1 MKQDIIIAI
10 ISMDEKALKRLFNS
24 AKQYINTDC
33 FQIKFIIFANNQKH
47 KKPTIKNLDIEYLQH
62 SNSKLLD
69 IPSART
75 FLQQEV
81 YKYCKNREFDPIIWM
96 LDEDMIIDQRAN
108 IFLNKLSKI
117 KHKYD
122 VIIGSIDGDSP
133 NASFSGINVQLRDL
147 VFNLKYLDSLN
158 DNDIFPNFGHH
169 NSVLREKYPDYYYD
183 LSSKHSK
190 HLLTS
195 FYITSNKT
203 NEKVYEVRDRIF
215 SNLNYILVGKNLFR
229 SIIQE
234 RIKEPYNDTLLRGGN
249 TFILNLDTLRVKNPI
264 IKIGNLVTRR
274 SDMLWALMNKQFLN
288 KKIIKTDFTVI
299 HDRNIDAEKEL
310 NVQKIIAEN
319 SGSIVFNALRIYY
332 GNNTNFKTILSN
344 QIKQKREAIERNFN
358 LIDKNVKILKELKK
372 PELKVFIEKL
382 ESFYNYQ
389 NRSVILK
396 SIDAIINY
404 GQSILEQFISHK
416 PLILGQCILQTDIGD
431 FVQYDIGNDDI
442 KLVTK
447 TPIEEIDKDKPIV
460 RIHSSCTNSEIFG
473 ATDCDC
479 ADQLKESMKII
490 SKIKNGILFYIT
502 QEGRGH
508 GYGKKI
514 AIVGNMQTKNLDTY
528 EACEYLGIEK
538 DVRNYTDIAK
548 ILKRLNIHSIEIA
561 SNNPKK
567 IEDLKKQGIDISIRK
582 SKLITIYRYE
592 NIEYLISKQQKG
604 KHKNLVI
611 NENWLIEKY
620 PYSKNKIEF
629 YEKYD
634 NYGCFSNFATDYHF
648 ALQGYSWKTSE
659 HYYQANKFK
668 RDSKI
673 FNKIRNSKT
682 PMQAKEIAYSNNID
696 YTEWGKVKLLFMHN
710 ALIEKFR
717 QNLDIKQVLLDTK
730 DKYIIER
737 ANDDCYWGSGVD
749 NSGKNMLGRLLMLVR
764 DEIKGG

>member
-1 MKQDIIIAI
+1 
-10 ISMDEKALKRLFNS
+10 
-24 AKQYINTDC
+24 
-33 FQIKFIIFANNQKH
+33 
-47 KKPTIKNLDIEYLQH
+47 
-62 SNSKLLD
+62 
-69 IPSART
+69 
-75 FLQQEV
+75 
-81 YKYCKNREFDPIIWM
+81 
-96 LDEDMIIDQRAN
+96 
-108 IFLNKLSKI
+108 
-117 KHKYD
+117 
-122 VIIGSIDGDSP
+122 
-133 NASFSGINVQLRDL
+133 
-147 VFNLKYLDSLN
+147 
-158 DNDIFPNFGHH
+158 
-169 NSVLREKYPDYYYD
+169 
-183 LSSKHSK
+183 
-190 HLLTS
+190 
-195 FYITSNKT
+195 
-203 NEKVYEVRDRIF
+203 
-215 SNLNYILVGKNLFR
+215 
-229 SIIQE
+229 
-234 RIKEPYNDTLLRGGN
+234 
-249 TFILNLDTLRVKNPI
+249 
-264 IKIGNLVTRR
+264 
-274 SDMLWALMNKQFLN
+274 
-288 KKIIKTDFTVI
+288 
-299 HDRNIDAEKEL
+299 
-310 NVQKIIAEN
+310 
-319 SGSIVFNALRIYY
+319 
-332 GNNTNFKTILSN
+332 
-344 QIKQKREAIERNFN
+344 
-358 LIDKNVKILKELKK
+358 
-372 PELKVFIEKL
+372 
-382 ESFYNYQ
+382 
-389 NRSVILK
+389 
-396 SIDAIINY
+396 
-404 GQSILEQFISHK
+404 
-416 PLILGQCILQTDIGD
+416 LILGQCILQTDIGD

-528 EACEYLGIEK
+528 EAC
-538 DVRNYTDIAK
+538 YTDIAK

-659 HYYQANKFK
+659 HYYQA
-668 RDSKI
+668 
-673 FNKIRNSKT
+673 
-682 PMQAKEIAYSNNID
+682 KEIAYSNNID

-717 QNLDIKQVLLDTK
+717 QNLD
-730 DKYIIER
+730 
-737 ANDDCYWGSGVD
+737 AC
-749 NSGKNMLGRLLMLVR
+749 
-764 DEIKGG
+764 